1 MFQRNK
7 LAGVVAGVVLAVGA
21 TAASATTIDFT
32 KASTGTSG
40 TAGNV
45 GWTLTAGTNVGIAG
59 TANNSQLFDGQ
70 GSNLA
75 STGLALQ
82 RDGYGVRSALDKQT
96 SDDEISSMKKGSE
109 YLQLTFDWAVK
120 LTGASFLDL
129 FIAANGDFEEGYA
142 ETDDGTIIAF
152 SAADLA
158 NSGGSRRAGYAG
170 GTFAGIITQS
180 IKFYIGLGND
190 AQGVADGALASVDIA
205 PVPVPAAGLLMLGG
219 LGGLAALRRRKTA

>member
-7 LAGVVAGVVLAVGA
+7 LAGAIVGAVLAVGA
-21 TAASATTIDFT
+21 SAAAATTIDFT

-40 TAGNV
+40 MAGNV
-45 GWTLTAGTNVGIAG
+45 GWTLTAGTNVGLPG
-59 TANNSQLFDGQ
+59 VANNSQLFDGQ
-70 GSNLA
+70 GSNL
-75 STGLALQ
+75 SGTGLALQ

-96 SDDEISSMKKGSE
+96 NDDEISSMKKGSE

-129 FIAANGDFEEGYA
+129 YIAANGDFEEGYA

-152 SAADLA
+152 SAQDLA
-158 NSGGSRRAGYAG
+158 NVGKSRRAGYSG
-170 GTFAGIITQS
+170 GVFAGIVTQS

-190 AQGVADGALASVDIA
+190 AQGLADGALASVEIA